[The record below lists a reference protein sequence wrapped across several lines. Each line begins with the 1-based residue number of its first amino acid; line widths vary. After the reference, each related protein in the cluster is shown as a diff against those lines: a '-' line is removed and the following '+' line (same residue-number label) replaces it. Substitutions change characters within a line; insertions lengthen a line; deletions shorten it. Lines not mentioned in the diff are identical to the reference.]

1 MTLRSGLGAILAATI
16 ALTATS
22 AMAEDSLKGKLK
34 KKASAVADAAKKEAA
49 KTDAPKQPT
58 DDTSAAQKAIQA
70 KDEQKAALEKKL
82 EEEKAKAEAKKGE
95 SKPNPAADLMAKA
108 GKAEKKL
115 DKAIQGL
122 GK

>member
-58 DDTSAAQKAIQA
+58 DDTSAAQKVIQA

-95 SKPNPAADLMAKA
+95 SKPNPAAALKAKA
-108 GKAEKKL
+108 GKAEKKI
-115 DKAIQGL
+115 DKAIEGL